1 MLRRLSIRWRIT
13 LGSVAIALV
22 FFSATLLVVRLE
34 VSSILTSSDQSL
46 ARGDLTSY
54 KTEIAKGS
62 DGLLDDSGKAILVY
76 IRNPRGEVRL
86 DTMPRHIHEL
96 LEHRRAANEEF
107 TETEDGTDFV
117 VVGEKVVTPAGTW
130 SLWAARSE
138 ASSELAMR
146 DFDDVLLIGA
156 AALVVLFGIASWLLG
171 SAALRPVTRMRLQAE
186 NLSVAEGAAGLPVG
200 EANDEI
206 AALATTL
213 NEFLERVRRST
224 AREKQVVSDAAHE
237 LRTPLSALKTQ
248 LELAHDNFDDP
259 VALAGQV
266 VAAER
271 SVARLSSLASNLL
284 ALSRLEAG
292 ETDLEFST
300 AEQLL
305 SELMDCVDRARLLAL
320 AKKVDVAFTSELLDS
335 SARFLLSGTSF
346 ARIVDN
352 LASNAI
358 AAVARSGSV
367 TIALVQRER
376 SIELA
381 VGDDGPGMS
390 EEFIARAFDR
400 FSRADESRTGSTGG
414 SGLGLALVKA
424 IVGSAGGSVEIANQK
439 VGLVVTVV
447 LPNM

>member
-1 MLRRLSIRWRIT
+1 MFKRLSIRWRIT

-22 FFSATLLVVRLE
+22 FFSVTLIAVRLE

-46 ARGDLTSY
+46 ARGDLASY
-54 KTEIAKGS
+54 RAEIVKSS
-62 DGLLDDSGKAILVY
+62 DGLLDDSGKATLVY
-76 IRNPRGEVRL
+76 ARDPQGEVQL

-96 LEHRRAANEEF
+96 LEHRRSANEEF
-107 TETEDGTDFV
+107 IATEDGTDFV
-117 VVGEKVVTPAGTW
+117 VVGEKVVTPGGAW
-130 SLWAARSE
+130 SLWAARST

-146 DFDDVLLIGA
+146 DLDGVLLIGA
-156 AALVVLFGIASWLLG
+156 AALVLLFGVASWLLG

-259 VALAGQV
+259 VALAAQV
-266 VAAER
+266 IAAER
-271 SVARLSSLASNLL
+271 SVGRLSSLASNLL

-320 AKKVDVAFTSELLDS
+320 AKKVDVVFTSELLDS
-335 SARFLLSGTSF
+335 STRFLLSRTSF
-346 ARIVDN
+346 ARVVDN

-358 AAVARSGSV
+358 AAVAHSGSV

-376 SIELA
+376 SIELS
-381 VGDDGPGMS
+381 VSDDGPGMP

-424 IVGSAGGSVEIANQK
+424 IAGSAGGSVEIAHQRP
-439 VGLVVTVV
+439 GLIVIVV

>member
-1 MLRRLSIRWRIT
+1 MFRRLSIRWRIT
-13 LGSVAIALV
+13 LGSVVIALV
-22 FFSATLLVVRLE
+22 FFSATLVVVRLE

-54 KTEIAKGS
+54 KAEIVKGS
-62 DGLLDDSGKAILVY
+62 NGLLDDSGKATLVFV
-76 IRNPRGEVRL
+76 RNPQGEVQL
-86 DTMPRHIHEL
+86 DTMPRHIREL
-96 LEHRRAANEEF
+96 LEHRRSANEEF
-107 TETEDGTDFV
+107 IETEDGTDFV
-117 VVGEKVVTPAGTW
+117 VVGEKVVTPGGTW
-130 SLWAARSE
+130 SLWAARSK

-146 DFDDVLLIGA
+146 GFDDVLLIGA
-156 AALVVLFGIASWLLG
+156 AALLVLFGFASWLLG

-186 NLSVAEGAAGLPVG
+186 NLSVAEGADGLPVG

-213 NEFLERVRRST
+213 NEFLDRVRRST

-266 VAAER
+266 IAAER
-271 SVARLSSLASNLL
+271 SVGRLSSLASNLL

-300 AEQLL
+300 AERLL
-305 SELMDCVDRARLLAL
+305 SELMDSVDRTRLLAL
-320 AKKVDVAFTSELLDS
+320 AKKVDVAFTSDLLDS
-335 SARFLLSGTSF
+335 SVRFLLSGTSF

-358 AAVARSGSV
+358 AAVPQSGSV
-367 TIALVQRER
+367 TIALVQHER
-376 SIELA
+376 SIELT
-381 VGDDGPGMS
+381 VGDDGPGMP
-390 EEFIARAFDR
+390 EEFVARAFDR

-424 IVGSAGGSVEIANQK
+424 IVGSAGGSVEITNQK
-439 VGLVVTVV
+439 VGLIVTVV